1 MAGTDPSTQAD
12 AFWHAVQSGL
22 LLLRQCTSCGASFV
36 VPLPTCP
43 SCGRS
48 DLVVTEAVGAG
59 RLYSW
64 VVAHHAFDPGFGDA
78 VPYVAAL
85 IELDEGARLY
95 ARLVDADEA
104 DLKPDLLVRWSATA
118 SRAGERPFL
127 AFRPAQLTE
136 EG

>member
-12 AFWHAVQSGL
+12 AFWQAVQSGL
-22 LLLRQCTSCGASFV
+22 LLLRHCTSCGASFV
-36 VPLPTCP
+36 VPVPTCP

-48 DLVVTEAVGAG
+48 DLVATEAVGAG

-64 VVAHHAFDPGFGDA
+64 VVAHHAFDPAFADA
-78 VPYVAAL
+78 VPYVTAL

-95 ARLVDADEA
+95 ARLVDVDET
-104 DLKPDLLVRWSATA
+104 DLKPDLEVRWSAAA
-118 SRAGERPFL
+118 SRAGDRPFL
-127 AFRPAQLTE
+127 AFRPAQPSE